1 MRGAHV
7 ARSLLLLLVVFL
19 AAACGGRKTADAGD
33 ERATLSVTN
42 NHWSDINVYL
52 LRNGA
57 RFRLGMVTAAT
68 QRQFVLPRQAT
79 AGAADV
85 RLLADPIG
93 SRRTYTSPSVYVV
106 PGQQVVWTIAN
117 QLSLSSLSIQR
128 GAVY

>member
-1 MRGAHV
+1 MGGAHI
-7 ARSLLLLLVVFL
+7 ARSLLLLIVVFV
-19 AAACGGRKTADAGD
+19 AAACGARQTADAAD

-57 RFRLGMVTAAT
+57 RLRLGMVTAAT
-68 QRQFVLPRQAT
+68 QRRFVLPRQAT

-106 PGQQVVWTIAN
+106 PGEHVVWTIAN
-117 QLSLSSLSIQR
+117 QLSLSSLSVQR
-128 GAVY
+128 GIMY